1 MRSVRAGLRATDPA
15 FVLAT
20 WFGVGRLP
28 GAPGTWGSLAALP
41 FAAVLA
47 WLGGPWTVLLASATV
62 FALGLWASARYI
74 AASGIDDPGPV
85 VVDEVVGQWL
95 TLALLP
101 LTPISY
107 VVGFILFRI
116 ADMAKPW
123 PANWIDRSVA
133 GPWGVM
139 LDDVVAAIYAGA
151 GALLLVAW
159 LP

>member
-1 MRSVRAGLRATDPA
+1 MRSVTSGLRATDPA

-20 WFGVGRLP
+20 WFGSGCLP
-28 GAPGTWGSLAALP
+28 GVPGTWGSLAALP
-41 FAAVLA
+41 FAALLA
-47 WLGGPWTVLLASATV
+47 WLGGPWTVLLAAATV

-95 TLALLP
+95 TLAFLP
-101 LTPISY
+101 LTPMSY

-116 ADMAKPW
+116 ADVAKPW

-151 GALLLVAW
+151 GALILVTW